1 MWECD
6 TKRSENYYR
15 LNVHCQNVTCSRN
28 VVLMLRAMLEIG
40 AARMNESW
48 HVWMSHVAYE
58 RVTAHMSM
66 LKVLLGMRALRMWCI
81 NRPSAMPL
89 HVPWP
94 IDIDSFTCDMT
105 HSHVP
110 GTHLCVTWL
119 IHMFH
124 DSMCSANA
132 ASTARA
138 RRTSGCSSE
147 SWFTTRGIRFPDCF
161 QHRHLRRQ
169 SPG

>member
-105 HSHVP
+105 HSHVTWLIHIRHDSFTCDM
-110 GTHLCVTWL
+110 THSHVTWL
-119 IHMFH
+119 IHMWH
-124 DSMCSANA
+124 DSF
-132 ASTARA
+132 TRA
-138 RRTSGCSSE
+138 CDSFICDMTHSYVPWLNVQRRC
-147 SWFTTRGIRFPDCF
+147 CKYC
-161 QHRHLRRQ
+161 
-169 SPG
+169 